1 MTPTIL
7 LFTGPPAPSSVVESS
22 CTITGFEPPF
32 SRLFD
37 LSATRTTTTTT
48 TTTTAAAAVSTVA
61 SSPNTTPYTT
71 AWRSLPLNRQPLHT
85 GFTQNHPANVSTFS
99 NAAFFTTADA
109 TALDLGDDDDDDEDD
124 DDVDDDDGEAGMTA
138 LAVASQDLLTQFCE
152 QSIGLHTMSD
162 AMDSQSLVDCTTE
175 SFTTSILSQDVH
187 GQVARP
193 RHLSDLEDVPSAKQV
208 TSLEPQTITLNIIVG
223 VLSVAQ
229 PRTVTTR
236 WGTSLSLIE
245 LLVGDDTATG
255 FAVTFW
261 VPTEKVA
268 ESDVVALRRQDVVLL
283 ENVALHVFRN
293 KVYGQSLRRG
303 LTKLHLLW
311 RADGS
316 GHYSSRSLRAKG
328 QDPQR
333 EKTRIVKDWVI
344 RFVGL
349 DPQARRTR
357 SGSSWDRPPDDSQ

>member
-1 MTPTIL
+1 MAPKIL
-7 LFTGPPAPSSVVESS
+7 LMTGPPSSSSIVESS
-22 CTITGFEPPF
+22 CTVTGFEPPF
-32 SRLFD
+32 LD
-37 LSATRTTTTTT
+37 LLDVPATTTT
-48 TTTTAAAAVSTVA
+48 ST
-61 SSPNTTPYTT
+61 STPRPTNPQYT
-71 AWRSLPLNRQPLHT
+71 AWRSLALTRQPLHT
-85 GFTQNHPANVSTFS
+85 GLTQTHAANVSTFS
-99 NAAFFTTADA
+99 NGAFFTTADA
-109 TALDLGDDDDDDEDD
+109 TAPEGHVSLESS
-124 DDVDDDDGEAGMTA
+124 TT
-138 LAVASQDLLTQFCE
+138 ASQDLLTHFCE
-152 QSIGLHTMSD
+152 QSIGVHAMSN
-162 AMDSQSLVDCTTE
+162 ALDSQSLVDLTE
-175 SFTTSILSQDVH
+175 SFTTSILSEDGH
-187 GQVARP
+187 VACP

-208 TSLEPQTITLNIIVG
+208 ISLEPQTMTVNIIVG

-236 WGTSLSLIE
+236 WGSTLSLVE
-245 LLVGDDTATG
+245 VLVGDDTATG

-261 VPTEKVA
+261 VPRDELA
-268 ESDVVALRRQDVVLL
+268 GSDVMALRRQDVVLL

-316 GHYSSRSLRAKG
+316 GYYSSRSLRAKG
-328 QDPQR
+328 GNPQR

-344 RFVGL
+344 RFVGV